1 MSPLDHTSQLL
12 GKFSPSC
19 AESSLDTECTAAD
32 SPTSGQHSTNAAWQ
46 TALPSYRILLQVLSL
61 PGLQIVV
68 MHRTRAT
75 PPGSHNPLPSSNPI
89 AFRSIP
95 AVLPASIQCQTQ
107 QHRSANQ
114 LPHTELVNH
123 AWHIR
128 KTNRVLYHGQS
139 ANVGMNL
146 VLMCT
151 NTRCTHSRYNAEST
165 RDRPCLC

>member
-1 MSPLDHTSQLL
+1 MVQSFRAIIYYTPLARGGSTSCQVGVDHL
-12 GKFSPSC
+12 GKERSSRSSPISK
-19 AESSLDTECTAAD
+19 
-32 SPTSGQHSTNAAWQ
+32 
-46 TALPSYRILLQVLSL
+46 
-61 PGLQIVV
+61 
-68 MHRTRAT
+68 T
-75 PPGSHNPLPSSNPI
+75 PPPIAHHINMSECSHSPSSNPI